1 MKIGNVKWE
10 WTVPNVL
17 SLIRI
22 VLVPIFVVLYWLSI
36 NDMAYLYWA
45 LGMLVL
51 SGLSDMFDGMIAR
64 RFNQISDMGKLLD
77 PVADKLTQVAVVLCV
92 ALRHGELWWLF
103 VICFV
108 KELLQAVGSMV
119 LMGKGLKVEG
129 ARWYGKAATVMFYV
143 TMAFIVFSD
152 YFLTAYHSV
161 TSVITLVMAIILSVL
176 LLIAFVGYA
185 QVFVQAKQGLLTAE
199 KTEEKEE

>member
-1 MKIGNVKWE
+1 MMIGNVKWE

-22 VLVPIFVVLYWLSI
+22 ALVPAFVVLYWLSI
-36 NDMAYLYWA
+36 NDTVYLYWA

-92 ALRHGELWWLF
+92 ALRHTELWWLF

-108 KELLQAVGSMV
+108 KELAQAIGSLV
-119 LMGKGLKVEG
+119 LMREGLKVEG
-129 ARWYGKAATVMFYV
+129 AHWYGKVATFVFYV

-152 YFLTAYHSV
+152 YFLTAYRSV
-161 TSVITLVMAIILSVL
+161 TSVITLVLAIILSIL
-176 LLIAFVGYA
+176 LVIAFVGYA
-185 QVFVQAKQGLLTAE
+185 QVFVQAKKKLAE
-199 KTEEKEE
+199 KAEKKEE